1 MLELRQLSKA
11 YHMGDELLPALS
23 DVDLVLPTGSFV
35 ALTGASGSGKSTLM
49 NILGCLDTPT
59 RGEYWLDGRAV
70 QNLSDTQLARVRN
83 ECIGFVFQNFNLMP
97 RMNAWENV
105 AHPLVFRGIA
115 LSERRRRAEEAL
127 ASVGLGHR
135 LHHRPT
141 ELSGGQRQRVAI
153 ARALVGQPRLL
164 LADEPT
170 GNLDSR
176 SAVEIMDLLGSL
188 HAQGMTL
195 VIVTHETSIAERC
208 HRVVCLNDGRIVED
222 RDLRTQQVW
231 MEAAR

>member
-11 YHMGDELLPALS
+11 YHLGDGLLPALS

-70 QNLSDTQLARVRN
+70 QDLSDTQLARVRN
-83 ECIGFVFQNFNLMP
+83 ECIGFIFQNFNLMP

-115 LSERRRRAEEAL
+115 LGERRRRAEEAL
-127 ASVGLGHR
+127 AAVGLGHR

-176 SAVEIMDLLGSL
+176 TAVEIMDLLGSL

-208 HRVVCLNDGRIVED
+208 HRVVCLHDGRIVED
-222 RDLRTQQVW
+222 RDLRTQQAR